1 MAGPVADKAEA
12 GVIYAPSFQENVY
25 QGAHGNESVAE
36 AFVTLDK
43 AQDTTDVRLL
53 RLPIGLRIN
62 AVQIVTDALG
72 AGETVTIKSG
82 HHELVHADDVHEKVA
97 HYFPVAPYT
106 TQTDG
111 EIITATINGTT
122 GATGNLLVLIRYT
135 TIGY

>member
-1 MAGPVADKAEA
+1 MAGPSATKPEA
-12 GVIYAPSFQENVY
+12 GVIFAPSFQENVY

-36 AFVTLDK
+36 AFVALDK
-43 AQDTTDVRLL
+43 AMDSTEVRLL

-72 AGETVTIKSG
+72 TGETVTIKSG
-82 HHELVHADDVHEKVA
+82 DHELVHADDVHEKVA
-97 HYFPVAPYT
+97 HHFPVAPYT

-122 GATGNLLVLIRYT
+122 GATGNLSVLIRYT